1 MKLFAIPVA
10 ASLLLASLSGCAP
23 TGADQVETAAAAK
36 DRSAAESK
44 PDPLSPQVAAR
55 AVFLKEQA
63 EAQSLAQAQE
73 SKPDLTSPQVA
84 AREAVSNKNSVL
96 PEMTVY
102 KSPTCGCCK
111 LWVDHMQKS
120 GFKVSVIETDD
131 LNPIKRKLGVPA
143 GLGSC
148 HTAKVGDYF
157 VEGHVPASD
166 VIRLLKEKP
175 KALGI
180 AVPGMPMGSPG
191 MEVPSGETQPYTV
204 TQVNKDGSLSI
215 FSSHSK

>member
-1 MKLFAIPVA
+1 MKYMTLP
-10 ASLLLASLSGCAP
+10 LLTAFICVSVSGCALS
-23 TGADQVETAAAAK
+23 TSENAEQAAATKETPAPQ
-36 DRSAAESK
+36 SK
-44 PDPLSPQVAAR
+44 PDPLSPQVLAR
-55 AVFLKEQA
+55 DSIASTDS
-63 EAQSLAQAQE
+63 SL
-73 SKPDLTSPQVA
+73 PV
-84 AREAVSNKNSVL
+84 
-96 PEMTVY
+96 MTVY

-111 LWVDHMQKS
+111 LWVEHMQKS
-120 GFKVSVIETDD
+120 GFKVSVIETED
-131 LNPIKRKLGVPA
+131 LNPIKLKLGVPA

-166 VIRLLKEKP
+166 VKRLLKQKP
-175 KALGI
+175 DALGI
-180 AVPGMPMGSPG
+180 SVPGMPIGSPG